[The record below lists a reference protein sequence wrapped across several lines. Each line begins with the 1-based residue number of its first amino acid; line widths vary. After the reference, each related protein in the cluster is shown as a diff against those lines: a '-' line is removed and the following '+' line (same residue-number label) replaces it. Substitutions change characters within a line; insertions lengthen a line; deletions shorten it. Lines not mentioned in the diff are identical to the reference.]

1 MSSLFLIIF
10 SLDKLI
16 DIYNFYGGVNP
27 IGRSRTH
34 NPLICVI
41 GLRFGISI
49 RRRSGKI
56 KYISAPC
63 HSVGRIL

>member
-10 SLDKLI
+10 SKNKLI
-16 DIYNFYGGVNP
+16 DVYNFYGGVNP
-27 IGRSRTH
+27 IGRSCTH